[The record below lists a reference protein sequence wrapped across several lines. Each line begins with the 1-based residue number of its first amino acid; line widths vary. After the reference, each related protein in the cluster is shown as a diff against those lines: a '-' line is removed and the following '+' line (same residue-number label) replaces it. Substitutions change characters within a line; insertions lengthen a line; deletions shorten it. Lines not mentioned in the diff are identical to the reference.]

1 VKDTHNGTR
10 AQQQGQLESPK
21 APQPNGD
28 GVVGSCPAAGRGIML
43 VQRGMKLLAFLAVRT
58 RPRSAR

>member
-10 AQQQGQLESPK
+10 AQQQGQLEGPK

-28 GVVGSCPAAGRGIML
+28 GVVGSCPTAGRGL
-43 VQRGMKLLAFLAVRT
+43 RRVRAASIAGVMIVYQS
-58 RPRSAR
+58 PRSVAT